1 MADQN
6 LSDQRRQYSP
16 HQFTSRVSLAEKL
29 AAESPPRRKE
39 QADQTLQMGG
49 ERLSATG
56 LMLFA
61 VVVLA
66 ILTVVLHGL
75 NGVNTPAAPSVA
87 SNALQSGSHDNP

>member
-6 LSDQRRQYSP
+6 LSDRRLRYTPNQS
-16 HQFTSRVSLAEKL
+16 TSRLSLAEKL
-29 AAESPPRRKE
+29 TAELPPQLKE
-39 QADQTLQMGG
+39 QADQTLQMRR

-61 VVVLA
+61 IAVLA

-75 NGVNTPAAPSVA
+75 NRASDPTEPSVA
-87 SNALQSGSHDNP
+87 SNALQSGPHDNP